1 MKGNRQGDMGIMKGF
16 KGRGF
21 KSGPDSF
28 FRRESASSTAIAA
41 ILLLGILFSV
51 FSVVHLGY
59 YPEWKADEEHSHMAN
74 VWEDMTE
81 LKSQIDRTSI
91 DMVQIDSTSIAP
103 ISDPN
108 SSAPKI
114 TRNIPLHIGSWQ
126 MPLIGT
132 TKSIG
137 AVSVNTDRCKMTI
150 TPTNGN
156 ETIINCGTIAYHSN
170 NKYYVDQ
177 TFKYENGAL
186 ILAQKEQ
193 SVMKLYPSIRVSEV
207 SPGNYS
213 FLINAVEIQG
223 SADTLSSNSD
233 SSLYLKNCAFVPLY
247 DSDDYGNVDSFVLTM
262 DTDHP
267 DAWETYFNEMLT
279 GAGLEKDEDYTLTT
293 ENARLSFSFP
303 EDGSINRLERLYAG
317 KTAVNAE
324 LVSGLS

>member
-1 MKGNRQGDMGIMKGF
+1 MGIMKGF

-21 KSGPDSF
+21 KSGLDSF

-51 FSVVHLGY
+51 FSVVQLGY
-59 YPEWKADEEHSHMAN
+59 YPEWKADEEHSHMTTAL
-74 VWEDMTE
+74 EDMTE
-81 LKSQIDRTSI
+81 LKSKIDRTSI
-91 DMVQIDSTSIAP
+91 ALM
-103 ISDPN
+103 SDPN

-114 TRNIPLHIGSWQ
+114 TMNIPLHIGSWK
-126 MPLIGT
+126 MPLIGPT
-132 TKSIG
+132 MSNG

-150 TPTNGN
+150 TPENDSDRAKV
-156 ETIINCGTIAYHSN
+156 INCGTIAYHSN

-193 SVMKLYPSIRVSEV
+193 SVMKLYPSTRVSEV
-207 SPGNYS
+207 SSGNYS
-213 FLINAVEIQG
+213 FFINAVEIQG
-223 SADTLSSNSD
+223 SADTLSSNVD
-233 SSLYLKNCAFVPLY
+233 SSIYLKNCAFGTIY
-247 DSDDYGNVDSFVLTM
+247 DSDGHGNVDSFKLTI

-279 GAGLEKDEDYTLTT
+279 GTGLEKNDDYALII
-293 ENARLSFSFP
+293 ENDHMSFSFP
-303 EDGSINRLERLYAG
+303 ENGSTNRLERLYIG

>member
-1 MKGNRQGDMGIMKGF
+1 MKEIRDKMIGVNKDPFIESK
-16 KGRGF
+16 
-21 KSGPDSF
+21 
-28 FRRESASSTAIAA
+28 SASSTAIAA
-41 ILLLGILFSV
+41 VLLLGIVFSV

-59 YPEWKADEEHSHMAN
+59 YPEWKADEEHSHVAN

-81 LKSQIDRTSI
+81 LKSQIDRTT
-91 DMVQIDSTSIAP
+91 VLL
-103 ISDPN
+103 ISDPT

-132 TKSIG
+132 MKSIG
-137 AVSVNTDRCKMTI
+137 VVSVNTNRCKMTI
-150 TPTNGN
+150 TPKNGN
-156 ETIINCGTIAYHSN
+156 ETVINCGTIAYNSN
-170 NKYYVDQ
+170 NEYYVDQ

-207 SPGNYS
+207 SSGNYN

-223 SADTLSSNSD
+223 LIDTLSSNSD
-233 SSLYLKNCAFVPLY
+233 SSLYLKDCAFETLY
-247 DSDDYGNVDSFVLTM
+247 DGNVDSFELTI
-262 DTDHP
+262 DTEHP

-279 GAGLEKDEDYTLTT
+279 GAGLEKDKDYALNLA
-293 ENARLSFSFP
+293 ENNSLSFSFP
-303 EDGSINRLERLYAG
+303 EDGSTKSLGRLYVG

-324 LVSGLS
+324 LVNGLS

>member
-1 MKGNRQGDMGIMKGF
+1 MKGNRQEDMGIMKGF

-51 FSVVHLGY
+51 FSVIQLGY

-91 DMVQIDSTSIAP
+91 ALM
-103 ISDPN
+103 SDPN

-114 TRNIPLHIGSWQ
+114 TMNIPLHIGSWK
-126 MPLIGT
+126 MPLTGST
-132 TKSIG
+132 MFTGS
-137 AVSVNTDRCKMTI
+137 VSVNTDRCKMTL
-150 TPTNGN
+150 TPENDS
-156 ETIINCGTIAYHSN
+156 EKIINCGTIAYHSN

-207 SPGNYS
+207 SPGNYN

-223 SADTLSSNSD
+223 LADTLSSNSD
-233 SSLYLKNCAFVPLY
+233 GSIYLKDCAFVPLY
-247 DSDDYGNVDSFVLTM
+247 DSDEYGSLDSFVLTI

-279 GAGLEKDEDYTLTT
+279 GAGLEKNEDYALII
-293 ENARLSFSFP
+293 ENDHLYFSFP
-303 EDGSINRLERLYAG
+303 EDGSTNRLERLYVG
-317 KTAVNAE
+317 RTAVNAE
-324 LVSGLS
+324 LVNGLS

>member
-1 MKGNRQGDMGIMKGF
+1 MKEIRDKMIGVNKDPFIASK
-16 KGRGF
+16 
-21 KSGPDSF
+21 
-28 FRRESASSTAIAA
+28 SASSTAIAA
-41 ILLLGILFSV
+41 ILLLGIVFSV

-59 YPEWKADEEHSHMAN
+59 YPEWKADEEHSHVAN

-81 LKSQIDRTSI
+81 LKSKIDRT
-91 DMVQIDSTSIAP
+91 TLLL

-108 SSAPKI
+108 SSAPKV
-114 TRNIPLHIGSWQ
+114 TMNIPLHIGSWK
-126 MPLIGT
+126 MPLIGPT
-132 TKSIG
+132 MSTG

-150 TPTNGN
+150 TPENDSGRAKV
-156 ETIINCGTIAYHSN
+156 INCGTIAYHSN

-207 SPGNYS
+207 SSGNYS

-223 SADTLSSNSD
+223 LADTLSSNSD
-233 SSLYLKNCAFVPLY
+233 SSIYLEDCAFVPLY
-247 DSDDYGNVDSFVLTM
+247 DSEDYGNVDSFVLTI

-279 GAGLEKDEDYTLTT
+279 GAGLEKNEDYALII
-293 ENARLSFSFP
+293 ENDRISVSFP
-303 EDGSINRLERLYAG
+303 EDGSANRLGRLYVG